1 MYKHVIS
8 FSLSIFILFLVGCAK
23 TQEQKELKV
32 KDNNVSIRIE
42 GVVYPIEKQDIISAV
57 SGYVKDIFVKNGDRV
72 KKGDIIYSL
81 DKELIN
87 LDIENKKMEISSLEQ
102 IKDHIM
108 SRKSSLDGSVPAIN
122 LAAIELKKV
131 AYLRSK
137 GYINNF
143 EENKYKKNYINAM
156 FSNKN
161 ANTDNF
167 EKIKNLNQT
176 IMSKKIDLKK
186 LEYQLKHA
194 DAYTQTD
201 GFVANLRLN
210 KRESIGTNRK
220 VCSIVNIDKV
230 IVKAGFATGLLPF
243 MHIDQKVNISFIT
256 TPPYNADT
264 LISKI
269 NPIVNPKFERMTVE
283 MIVPNPNY
291 ILQEGTSALITILLP
306 KEGQKSVKKYFLNN
320 KKDTVLEIKG
330 KI

>member
-1 MYKHVIS
+1 
-8 FSLSIFILFLVGCAK
+8 
-23 TQEQKELKV
+23 
-32 KDNNVSIRIE
+32 
-42 GVVYPIEKQDIISAV
+42 
-57 SGYVKDIFVKNGDRV
+57 
-72 KKGDIIYSL
+72 
-81 DKELIN
+81 
-87 LDIENKKMEISSLEQ
+87 
-102 IKDHIM
+102 
-108 SRKSSLDGSVPAIN
+108 
-122 LAAIELKKV
+122 
-131 AYLRSK
+131 
-137 GYINNF
+137 
-143 EENKYKKNYINAM
+143 M